1 MAKTV
6 KIAKT
11 DAKKAAKKA
20 AAELQKK
27 LEATVK
33 AAYEVDPTIA
43 LAPFLA
49 RPFSKNGIDA
59 VATDVHRQAAQR
71 RRQEVDLEAS
81 GGQHEAGVR

>member
-6 KIAKT
+6 KS

-20 AAELQKK
+20 AVEHQKK
-27 LEATVK
+27 LETTVK
-33 AAYEVDPTIA
+33 AAYDVDPATA

-59 VATDVHRQAAQR
+59 VAAPPNRSRPKR
-71 RRQEVDLEAS
+71 RSFAS
-81 GGQHEAGVR
+81 ACLKKRSN

>member
-11 DAKKAAKKA
+11 DPKKAAKKA

-33 AAYEVDPTIA
+33 AAYDVDPTIA

-59 VATDVHRQAAQR
+59 VATTSTVKQLSADDKK
-71 RRQEVDLEAS
+71 EL
-81 GGQHEAGVR
+81 